1 MCYNKEISLI
11 TYIIG
16 TSLSLY
22 LFLIGDK
29 YDKNIS
35 LFFFTF
41 IQIQLVE
48 FFMWTNQNCNIY
60 NKLATIFGNIVL
72 SLQPLS
78 ILIGAYIFNTTTI
91 NKNIILFLIIINLFI
106 LLQTILYYL
115 INNNKFICS
124 NSYNNE
130 GLKWDINNLPFIVNI
145 FYFLVMFII
154 WPFFKNKKKGILIL
168 LLLLFTLIKNVY
180 DFKNN
185 RIKETWETHLCF
197 ESVFIPI
204 IYLILLKFNLL

>member
-11 TYIIG
+11 TEIIG

-29 YDKNIS
+29 YDKNIA
-35 LFFFTF
+35 LFSFTF

-48 FFMWTNQNCNIY
+48 FFMWNNQNCNII
-60 NKLATIFGNIVL
+60 NKLATIFGHIILV
-72 SLQPLS
+72 LQPLS

-91 NKNIILFLIIINLFI
+91 NKNIILFMIIINLFI

-124 NSYNNE
+124 KSYNNK
-130 GLKWDINNLPFIVNI
+130 GLKWDINNLPFIGYI
-145 FYFLVMFII
+145 FYFFGMFAI
-154 WPFFKNKKKGILIL
+154 WPFFKNKNKGIIVFL
-168 LLLLFTLIKNVY
+168 LVLFTLIKNVY

-185 RIKETWETHLCF
+185 RIKETWQTHWCF
-197 ESVFIPI
+197 ESVFSLL
-204 IYLILLKFNLL
+204 IYLILIKFNLL

>member
-1 MCYNKEISLI
+1 MCYNKETSII

-16 TSLSLY
+16 SSISLY

-29 YDKNIS
+29 YDKNIA
-35 LFFFTF
+35 LFFLTF

-60 NKLATIFGNIVL
+60 NKLATIFGHIVL
-72 SLQPLS
+72 VLQPLS
-78 ILIGAYIFNTTTI
+78 IVVGSYIFNTTII
-91 NKNIILFLIIINLFI
+91 NKNIILFLIIINLYP
-106 LLQTILYYL
+106 LLSVISYY
-115 INNNKFICS
+115 IKNNKKFICS
-124 NSYNNE
+124 KSYNNE
-130 GLKWDINNLPFIVNI
+130 GLKWDINSLPLIAYI
-145 FYFLVMFII
+145 FYFIMIFSI
-154 WPFFKNKKKGILIL
+154 WPFFKNKKKGVLIL
-168 LLLLFTLIKNVY
+168 LLGLFTLIKNAY

-185 RIKETWETHLCF
+185 RIKESWRTHWCF

>member
-185 RIKETWETHLCF
+185 RIKETWETHWCF